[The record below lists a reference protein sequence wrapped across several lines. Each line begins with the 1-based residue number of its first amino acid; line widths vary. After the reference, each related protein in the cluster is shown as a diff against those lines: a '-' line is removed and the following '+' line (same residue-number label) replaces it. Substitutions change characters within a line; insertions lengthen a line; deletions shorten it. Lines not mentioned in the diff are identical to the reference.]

1 MKKALLIAAAVM
13 FVASSAFALPGTGYI
28 GLFKD
33 VTHNTD
39 PAANTVCA
47 GPYGMIHCWIWALP
61 SARGLQAAEFKI
73 NFPAVALVQT
83 TVKNPS
89 ITAELGT
96 LANGISVAFGSCQM
110 DWLWIYDL
118 GIVILSPTPVIAKI
132 DIVEHPTT
140 LPLPAIQF
148 ANCQLVL
155 EPFIYLTP
163 LYLCWVPDPGPLGVQ
178 ETNWGAIKSLF

>member
-1 MKKALLIAAAVM
+1 MKKAMFLAVALLVLAG
-13 FVASSAFALPGTGYI
+13 SAFALPGTGYI

-33 VTHNTD
+33 ATHSTD
-39 PAANTVCA
+39 PPANALCP
-47 GPYGMIHCWIWALP
+47 GPYGSFHCWIWALP
-61 SARGLQAAEFKI
+61 SARGLQAAEFRI
-73 NFPAVALVQT
+73 LFPASALIQT

-96 LANGISVAFGSCQM
+96 LQNGISVAFGLCQM

-118 GIVILSPTPVIAKI
+118 GIVILSPTPITQKI
-132 DIVEHPTT
+132 DIVPHPGT

-163 LYLCWVPDPGPLGVQ
+163 LYLCQDGPLGVE

>member
-1 MKKALLIAAAVM
+1 MKKAMLLTAAILLFAG
-13 FVASSAFALPGTGYI
+13 SAFALPSEGYI
-28 GLFKD
+28 GVYGD
-33 VTHNTD
+33 
-39 PAANTVCA
+39 AAHAVRTVCPA
-47 GPYGMIHCWIWALP
+47 QYGQFGAWIWCLP
-61 SARGLQAAEFKI
+61 SVNGLQAAEFKI

-96 LANGISVAFGSCQM
+96 LQNGISVAFGLCQM

-118 GIVILSPTPVIAKI
+118 GIVILSPTPITQKI
-132 DIVEHPTT
+132 DIVPHPGT

-163 LYLCWVPDPGPLGVQ
+163 LYLCQDGPLGVE